1 MDDLAASGLNPILTQ
16 VRDEGI
22 HVGLDDASPTLTVS
36 GSASVHPASGDR
48 VGIGRSTGAF
58 PYSLA
63 PDLSSYTMA
72 AASFLSSMSS
82 AGDSVTVS
90 HSQGH
95 GQEPLSLM
103 TATAS
108 ASTVGGAVPSV
119 HEAPQG
125 IKRRRSSS
133 GEAVAV
139 LPDAYVQL
147 EFQRLELERQRL
159 ALDQERW
166 REERASRLRW
176 EEMFREQQQ
185 QDREDRRAL
194 REREQHMWRIL
205 SNLKE
210 LN

>member
-1 MDDLAASGLNPILTQ
+1 MSNVLIVVGLNPILTC

-22 HVGLDDASPTLTVS
+22 HAGLDDTSPTLTAS
-36 GSASVHPASGDR
+36 GSASVHPVPGDR
-48 VGIGRSTGAF
+48 AGIGRTAGGF
-58 PYSLA
+58 PYTLA

-72 AASFLSSMSS
+72 AASFLSSMSPT
-82 AGDSVTVS
+82 GDGAAVAHS
-90 HSQGH
+90 H
-95 GQEPLSLM
+95 EAASLM
-103 TATAS
+103 TAAT
-108 ASTVGGAVPSV
+108 ASTVGGAVPSIN
-119 HEAPQG
+119 EMPLG
-125 IKRRRSSS
+125 IKRRRSNS

>member
-1 MDDLAASGLNPILTQ
+1 MVGLNPILTS
-16 VRDEGI
+16 VRDEAV
-22 HVGLDDASPTLTVS
+22 HVGLDEASPTLTVS
-36 GSASVHPASGDR
+36 GNTSVHPTIGDR
-48 VGIGRSTGAF
+48 VGIGRTAGGF
-58 PYSLA
+58 PYTLA

-82 AGDSVTVS
+82 TGDTATVT
-90 HSQGH
+90 HSQSH
-95 GQEPLSLM
+95 GQE
-103 TATAS
+103 TAVPMS
-108 ASTVGGAVPSV
+108 AVSGAVSLA

-125 IKRRRSSS
+125 TKRRRSSS

-194 REREQHMWRIL
+194 REREQH
-205 SNLKE
+205 
-210 LN
+210 